1 VVFDLFG
8 TLIRSMSTDGF
19 EQTLSN
25 MADILSAE
33 RSDFIKQWIFETW
46 DKRRR
51 GVFKTVDANIEY
63 ICNALGLDPSAEKIS
78 KAAETRYDYSRNLLF
93 HPREGA
99 IDTLEALRHNGL
111 KIGLLTNCSAD
122 IPHLWPET
130 SFSNL
135 INSPIFSCSVG
146 VVKPEPESYWSVCK
160 ALDVEPRFCV
170 YVGDGSDRELT
181 GARRVGMHPVLIM
194 GPDKD
199 PFDEQLDRKE
209 WKGPT
214 ITQIGDLLDTIDRE
228 EWQAVV

>member
-1 VVFDLFG
+1 V
-8 TLIRSMSTDGF
+8 
-19 EQTLSN
+19 
-25 MADILSAE
+25 
-33 RSDFIKQWIFETW
+33 IFETW
-46 DKRRR
+46 DRRRR

-63 ICNALGLDPSAEKIS
+63 VCRALGLEASAEKIN
-78 KAAETRYDYSRNLLF
+78 KAAETRYNYSRNLLL
-93 HPREGA
+93 HPRAGA
-99 IDTLEALRHNGL
+99 LTTLEALRDNGF
-111 KIGLLTNCSAD
+111 KVGLLSNCSAE

-130 SFSNL
+130 SFSHL

-199 PFDEQLDRKE
+199 PFDEQLDRKA

-214 ITQIGDLLDTIDRE
+214 ITQIGDLLNTIDKE
-228 EWQAVV
+228 EWQEVV